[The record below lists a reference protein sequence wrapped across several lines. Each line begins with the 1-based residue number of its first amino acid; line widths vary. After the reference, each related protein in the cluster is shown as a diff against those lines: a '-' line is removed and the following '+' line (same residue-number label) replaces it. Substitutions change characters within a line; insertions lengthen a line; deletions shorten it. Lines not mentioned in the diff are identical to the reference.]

1 VKDKLAFAFAAATAA
16 AMLYAVPSWR
26 GFATDPCLWASV
38 AAGATILLLLVT
50 RHLGDHARLFEVR
63 WLAVFLA
70 GMPLIYLARWTLKAA
85 PTGKSTWLLVEL
97 AGVLLYVTL
106 AILGLKRP
114 WLIAAGIA
122 AHGIAWDVWHYFPG
136 SSYIPSWYAIGCLVV
151 DIGLGTYAATRIP
164 AWRRAEERIR
174 DAKLALTSPQL
185 SSEASPSEASPSPI
199 TAK

>member
-1 VKDKLAFAFAAATAA
+1 MKDKLAFAFAAATAA
-16 AMLYAVPSWR
+16 AMLYAVPSWH

-63 WLAVFLA
+63 WLALFLA
-70 GMPLIYLARWTLKAA
+70 GMPLIYLARWILKAE
-85 PTGKSTWLLVEL
+85 PTGRSGWLLVEL
-97 AGVLLYVTL
+97 VGLLLYGTL
-106 AILGLKRP
+106 SILGLKRP

-151 DIGLGTYAATRIP
+151 DIGLGTYAAARIP
-164 AWRRAEERIR
+164 AWRRVEERIR

-185 SSEASPSEASPSPI
+185 SSDPSPCR
-199 TAK
+199 